1 MATLLTIFKR
11 QRDFVE
17 ILGAQRLCIRYTLRG
32 ERGRC
37 FVQDEA
43 AELLTL
49 HVAGVNIDLL
59 LIYFSG

>member
-1 MATLLTIFKR
+1 M
-11 QRDFVE
+11 
-17 ILGAQRLCIRYTLRG
+17 RYTLRG

-43 AELLTL
+43 AEPLTL
-49 HVAGVNIDLL
+49 RVAGVNIDLL